1 MKIDWK
7 YFITLL
13 VALFTLGGFFVRFFQ
28 MQTRQNMEI
37 GINKGDIKRLDKKL
51 TLQAA
56 YQIQTEKK
64 VDVLCEKIDNVTKS
78 MDEVKADI
86 KTLLGRG

>member
-13 VALFTLGGFFVRFFQ
+13 VALFALGGFFVRFFQ